1 MSEINPLVER
11 ELRSRMRGPRAYI
24 TITGFLGVISLVA
37 LLLYLS
43 TAGQSGGDANA
54 GPEIGRLLFW
64 VITIVGL
71 VLVALITPVFTA
83 GSIVGERER
92 QTLDLLIT
100 SLLSSRQIVLGKL
113 VAALA
118 FIAVLILSIAPII
131 SVSFMIGGVTPGD
144 VIVAFGCLAATGL
157 FYAAIGLFW
166 SSIARTS
173 IAATTLALGTIVMI
187 LLGVPFVVVIVGLT
201 VSGKVLPEW
210 LGHPAAITVWA
221 LIIDSHPFVA
231 LALSLEHLAA
241 GGDLWLQPVSGGS
254 SLAWVKP
261 NVPVTLPSPW
271 LMNLLVSLGGAALL
285 LRASARALRP
295 TDRRP

>member
-1 MSEINPLVER
+1 MSGINPLVER

-24 TITGFLGVISLVA
+24 TITGFLGIISLVA
-37 LLLYLS
+37 FLLYLS
-43 TAGQSGGDANA
+43 TAGQAGGDANA

-64 VITIVGL
+64 VITGMAL

-113 VAALA
+113 AAALA

-144 VIVAFGCLAATGL
+144 VIVAFGCLTSTGL

-166 SSIARTS
+166 SSVARSS
-173 IAATTLALGTIVMI
+173 ITATTLALGTIVMI
-187 LLGVPFVVVIVGLT
+187 LLGVPFVVIIIGIAA
-201 VSGKVLPEW
+201 SGRDLPEW
-210 LGHPAAITVWA
+210 LGHPAAITIWA
-221 LIIDSHPFVA
+221 LLIDSHPFAA

-241 GGDLWLQPVSGGS
+241 GGGLWLQPVSSGS
-254 SLAWVKP
+254 PLALVEP
-261 NVPVTLPSPW
+261 NGPVTLPSPW
-271 LMNLLVSLGGAALL
+271 LMNLLVSAGGAALL
-285 LRASARALRP
+285 VRASARRLRP
-295 TDRRP
+295 TDRRS